1 MTKDK
6 SLEELFLSHQP
17 QFNDKAN
24 FMASLNKRLDA
35 VEFIKQHQE
44 ATIHRYKMSMVV
56 AFVVGVICGIATMA
70 YMFFMPANM
79 SLFTFHVHAGF
90 FLWFTENS
98 QSIIATS
105 IILLMSIGIM
115 SIIDNI
121 QDIIQLRE
129 KKINTNMKKQTIII
143 ALLALVTLTGQA
155 QTNKYTIHGNFTKV
169 AEAMSKQGLSFDS
182 VTIVNPAIPEV
193 VAKQS
198 IQNGVFTIQGTVDKP
213 YYAMLNIG
221 ISSEVNGEIKR
232 KNSRIPIIIEPGVI
246 QFDGNSQ
253 MPIIQGTPLNNVLS
267 DVTSKRNASDFIE
280 TVKGLVILHKDDAVA
295 IPLLLML
302 DSSMLEPDASLLAL
316 IGQLSEDA
324 QHHPHVA
331 KVKEKAEILL
341 TRPKEG
347 DMFKDFSVEYDGKTT
362 HFSDYVG
369 RGKYVLVDFW
379 ASWCGPCRQEIP
391 NLIVLYDKYKAK
403 KFLVLGLAAQDDPE
417 ASLKAI
423 DEMQIPY
430 PQILNSQKIATDL
443 YGIDALPHTIL
454 FDPNGTIIARN
465 IYGEQLKETLVEIF
479 DDNK

>member
-105 IILLMSIGIM
+105 LILLMSIGIM

-129 KKINTNMKKQTIII
+129 KKINTNMKKQTIIT

-182 VTIVNPAIPEV
+182 AALVNPAIVGV

-198 IQNGVFTIQGTVDKP
+198 IQNGKFTIQGTVDKP
-213 YYAMLNIG
+213 YYAILNIG
-221 ISSEVNGEIKR
+221 ISSEVNGETKR
-232 KNSRIPIIIEPGVI
+232 KNSRIPIIIEPGDI
-246 QFDGNSQ
+246 QFDGNNRV
-253 MPIIQGTPLNNVLS
+253 PIIKGSPLNDLLS
-267 DVTSKRNASDFIE
+267 DVISKRNAPDFIE
-280 TVKGLVILHKDDAVA
+280 TVKELVILHKDDAVA

-302 DSSMLEPDASLLAL
+302 DDNMLEPDILLTL
-316 IGQLSEDA
+316 IGQLNEDT
-324 QHHPHVA
+324 QHHPHVT

-347 DMFKDFSVEYDGKTT
+347 DMFKDFAIEDKGKTT
-362 HFSDYVG
+362 HLSDYVG
-369 RGKYVLVDFW
+369 RGKYVLADFW

-391 NLIVLYDKYKAK
+391 KLITLYENYKDKE
-403 KFLVLGLAAQDDPE
+403 FLVLGVAAQDKTED
-417 ASLKAI
+417 SQKAI
-423 DEMQIPY
+423 SEMQIPY
-430 PQILNSQKIATDL
+430 PQILNTQKIATDL
-443 YGIDALPHTIL
+443 YGIDALPETIL
-454 FDPNGTIIARN
+454 FAPDGTILVRGLR
-465 IYGEQLKETLVEIF
+465 GEEIENKLAEIF
-479 DDNK
+479 GENK